1 MTSVRAL
8 FGTDGIRGRANH
20 SPMTPELA
28 LSLGRA
34 VGWTLFHSLHKKPLE
49 DASSVDRCDR
59 PYALIGRDTRA
70 SGDMIESALVAGLCS
85 VGIDAHLIGV
95 IPTPAVA
102 QLTAQSE
109 AFAGL
114 MISASHNPFY
124 DNGVKVF
131 AHDGYK
137 LPDELEAQIEALL
150 IKPEL
155 NTHRPTGAE
164 IGRALHIDD
173 AESRYLNRIKS
184 AASSPQALSGLKIVL
199 DAANGAASSVAPRAL
214 EALGA
219 ELIPIF
225 CSPDGININ
234 HECGAT
240 HLDALA
246 HAVLDHH
253 ADAGVALDGD
263 ADRCLLIDER
273 GQTLDGDQ
281 IITLLARD
289 LLERDR
295 LPHRRVVTTVM
306 SNLGLDEALSALG
319 ITVDRVQV
327 GDRYVMER
335 MRAEGLSLGG
345 EQSGHTIIHDYATT
359 GDGLLTAILSLDLCA
374 KEGKK
379 MSALGGAM
387 RHFPQALKSF
397 EVPGKPELNTLTET
411 MTRVAEIER
420 RLGRSGRVF
429 VRYSGTQQMARVM
442 VEGPS
447 QAQVDADTHELA
459 QLMLTEIER
468 ILT

>member
-8 FGTDGIRGRANH
+8 FGTDGIRGRANQH
-20 SPMTPELA
+20 PMTPELA

-34 VGWTLFHSLHKKPLE
+34 VGWTLYHALRRETSEELN
-49 DASSVDRCDR
+49 SGGR

-70 SGDMIESALVAGLCS
+70 SGDMIENALVAGLCS

-150 IKPEL
+150 ITPEL
-155 NTHRPTGAE
+155 NAHRPIGAE
-164 IGRALHIDD
+164 VGRATLIDD
-173 AESRYLNRIKS
+173 AEERYLDRLKS
-184 AASSPQALSGLKIVL
+184 ATSSAQALAGLKVVL

-219 ELIPIF
+219 EVIPIF
-225 CSPDGININ
+225 CSPDGVNIN
-234 HECGAT
+234 QECGAT
-240 HLDALA
+240 HLDALTQ
-246 HAVLDHH
+246 AVLDHQ
-253 ADAGVALDGD
+253 ADVGVALDGD

-273 GQTLDGDQ
+273 GQILDGDQ

-289 LLERDR
+289 FLQRDR

-306 SNLGLDEALSALG
+306 SNLGLDEALSALDV
-319 ITVDRVQV
+319 TVDRVQV

-359 GDGLLTAILSLDLCA
+359 GDGLLTAILSLALCA
-374 KEGKK
+374 KEGQK

-397 EVPGKPELNTLTET
+397 EVPAKPELNTLTET
-411 MTRVAEIER
+411 MTRVAEIEA
-420 RLGRSGRVF
+420 RLGASGRVF

-442 VEGPS
+442 VEGPA

-459 QLMLTEIER
+459 HLMLTEIER
-468 ILT
+468 SLT